1 MGYLSWQKMKK
12 MITFVKMFRT
22 MKRIFAFSILLALFS
37 CASKTEVVS
46 WAPLQDH
53 ILTQWAADVDPQ
65 NPLPEYPRP
74 QLQREDWQS
83 LNGLWDYAIG
93 PKDAPQPEAEGKIL
107 VPFAVESALSGVGR
121 HITAD
126 EALWYRTTFKLPGKW
141 RKQQVWLNFQAVDWS
156 AEVWVNG
163 RRAGLHTGGYTAF
176 SFNITPYLT
185 KGTQELVVKVLDATD
200 NDEQPRGKQVS
211 KPEGIWYTPVSG
223 IWQSVWL
230 EPTPTEARIDRYQ
243 AVAGSDATSFTL
255 FAWVDGAK
263 ADDLVNVKLKDDE
276 GRCVEETVPVGQ
288 PVTLFPENP
297 RQWSPEDPYLYD
309 ISFELERDG
318 KVIDKVEGYGALREV
333 QEVTDA
339 AGHKRIGL
347 NGKPCFN
354 YGPLDQGWWPDG
366 LYTAP
371 TDEALRYD
379 IEQTKAFGYNMI
391 RKHIKVEPARW
402 YYWCDKLGIL
412 VWQDMPCITDSR
424 HGYWEMWDWAK
435 PEHDSRL
442 TESAKA
448 TYYTEWGEIIEQ
460 LQVFPCIVVWVPF
473 NEAWAQFDTFKAV
486 EFTKEKDP
494 SRLVNSASG
503 GNSYPGC
510 SDIFD
515 SHNYPNPQMKFR
527 SAGTQIDVLG
537 EYGGI
542 GWPVEGHL
550 WQPGD
555 NWGYV
560 QFHSAEEVLAQ
571 YREYAQQLK
580 QTVADGVSAAV
591 YTQTTDVEGEV
602 NGLMTYDRAVTKM
615 PADQLYKI
623 NREVIEAL

>member
-1 MGYLSWQKMKK
+1 MAEMKK
-12 MITFVKMFRT
+12 MIIFVKMLRT

-37 CASKTEVVS
+37 CAPKTEVVS

-74 QLQREDWQS
+74 QLQREAWQS

-107 VPFAVESALSGVGR
+107 VPFAVESALSGVGK

-126 EALWYRTTFKLPGKW
+126 EALWYTTRFTVPKKW
-141 RKQQVWLNFQAVDWS
+141 KGQQVWLNFQAVDWS

-163 RRAGLHTGGYTAF
+163 QRAGLHTGGYTAF
-176 SFNITPYLT
+176 SFNITPYLK

-211 KPEGIWYTPVSG
+211 HPEGIWYTPVSG

-230 EPTPTEARIDRYQ
+230 EPTPTETRIIRYQ
-243 AVAGSDATSFTL
+243 AVAGSDATSFNL

-263 ADDLVNVKLKDDE
+263 ADDLVTVKVKDGE
-276 GRCVEETVPVGQ
+276 GGCVEETVPVGQ
-288 PVTLFPENP
+288 PVLLFPENP
-297 RQWSPEDPYLYD
+297 HPWSPDDPYLYD

-347 NGKPCFN
+347 NGKPYFQ

-412 VWQDMPCITDSR
+412 VWQDMPCPTDSR
-424 HGYWEMWDWAK
+424 HGSWEMWKWAA

-448 TYYTEWGEIIEQ
+448 TYYKEWGEIIDQ
-460 LQVFPCIVVWVPF
+460 QQVFPCIVVWVPF
-473 NEAWAQFDTFKAV
+473 NEAWAQFDTYKVV
-486 EFTKEKDP
+486 EFTQEKDP

-503 GNSYPGC
+503 GNSYPGAG
-510 SDIFD
+510 DIFD
-515 SHNYPNPQMKFR
+515 SHNYPDPTMKFR
-527 SAGTQIDVLG
+527 SGGTQIDVLG

-550 WQPGD
+550 WQPD
-555 NWGYV
+555 QNWGYV
-560 QFHSAEEVLAQ
+560 QFQSSEEVLAR
-571 YREYAQQLK
+571 YREYALQLK
-580 QTVADGVSAAV
+580 ASIADGVSAAV
-591 YTQTTDVEGEV
+591 YTQTTDVEVEV